1 MRMKTLL
8 TSCALLLFSRNMYL
22 RSHFLNGAPVFI
34 FACPLGVRVRKRKKK
49 EEGEEKKEEREWR
62 HRFVS

>member
-1 MRMKTLL
+1 
-8 TSCALLLFSRNMYL
+8 MYL